1 MPQVLRNRPH
11 FSLLNTDGK
20 AHPLENSLA
29 MSAFALGV
37 ISLALGLF
45 APSAHLFAA
54 IAGTVGFPLSLYSQ
68 LISATTGERWFNVI
82 GMIGSFVGAGLA
94 LRHGGF
100 SL

>member
-11 FSLLNTDGK
+11 IALLNTDGER
-20 AHPLENSLA
+20 HPRENSLA
-29 MSAFALGV
+29 LSAFVLGAV
-37 ISLALGLF
+37 SFVLGLF
-45 APSAHLFAA
+45 FPSAHVLGAVTGA
-54 IAGTVGFPLSLYSQ
+54 VGFPLSLYSQ

-100 SL
+100 TP